1 MNVTIVKS
9 EKDDMEIHLD
19 NQTLA
24 ELVRA
29 YLNEQGVKFA
39 AWRKEHPSKPIVMRV
54 QTSAGTVKKAI
65 VDAIESI
72 QKDLDSLTNLIKKK

>member
-54 QTSAGTVKKAI
+54 QTSTGTVKKAI

-72 QKDLDSLTNLIKKK
+72 QKDLDSLTNLVKKK

>member
-1 MNVTIVKS
+1 MNITIVKS

-54 QTSAGTVKKAI
+54 QTSSGTVKKAI

-72 QKDLDSLTNLIKKK
+72 QKDLDSLTNLVKKK